1 MIMDSNSRPDS
12 VVVVT
17 TAVDKEN
24 RPVIAA
30 IRLDGRG
37 NINDVEISANVMTSS
52 YGKDNFQNFLEAALR
67 ENRLLYWN
75 KKRSQEIF
83 KIPGL
88 QLPDNLENL
97 NSDTIIRKTSAKVNT
112 SGQNFS
118 GRYSVSAERPA
129 RAENYVNNRLKSYTY
144 SDVDKIVENLTINK
158 YGREQKTSPQD
169 TGGQPFGKKASGRAF
184 ISPNP
189 FCAPADR
196 PINSRKQLVYF
207 CKGKI
212 ALVGI

>member
-1 MIMDSNSRPDS
+1 M
-12 VVVVT
+12 
-17 TAVDKEN
+17 
-24 RPVIAA
+24 
-30 IRLDGRG
+30 
-37 NINDVEISANVMTSS
+37 
-52 YGKDNFQNFLEAALR
+52 
-67 ENRLLYWN
+67 
-75 KKRSQEIF
+75 
-83 KIPGL
+83 
-88 QLPDNLENL
+88 PDNLENL

-169 TGGQPFGKKASGRAF
+169 AGGQPFGKKASGRAF

-189 FCAPADR
+189 WAR
-196 PINSRKQLVYF
+196 
-207 CKGKI
+207 
-212 ALVGI
+212 

>member
-1 MIMDSNSRPDS
+1 M
-12 VVVVT
+12 
-17 TAVDKEN
+17 
-24 RPVIAA
+24 
-30 IRLDGRG
+30 
-37 NINDVEISANVMTSS
+37 
-52 YGKDNFQNFLEAALR
+52 
-67 ENRLLYWN
+67 
-75 KKRSQEIF
+75 
-83 KIPGL
+83 
-88 QLPDNLENL
+88 PDNLENL

-118 GRYSVSAERPA
+118 GRYSVSAERPG
-129 RAENYVNNRLKSYTY
+129 RDENYVNNRLKSYTY